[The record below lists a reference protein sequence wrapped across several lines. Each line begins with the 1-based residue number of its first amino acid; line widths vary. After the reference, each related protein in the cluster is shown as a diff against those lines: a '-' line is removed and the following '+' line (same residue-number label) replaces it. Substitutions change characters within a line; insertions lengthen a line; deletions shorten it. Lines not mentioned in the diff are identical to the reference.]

1 MKFVATLK
9 TDDLN
14 DLLQNP
20 EDWLFEDDDDCLLIT
35 FVHPDCTYQIFAGCD
50 EYGYYLYIEDD
61 VHCLYMYDKEYGKS
75 LTESYEELFDI
86 ARNQKS
92 F

>member
-20 EDWLFEDDDDCLLIT
+20 DDWLFEDDDDCLLIT
-35 FVHPDCTYQIFAGCD
+35 FVHTDCTYQIFAGCD
-50 EYGYYLYIEDD
+50 EHGYYLYIEDD
-61 VHCLYMYDKEYGKS
+61 DHCMYVYDQEDGKS
-75 LTESYEELFDI
+75 LTEIYEELFNI
-86 ARNQKS
+86 ARNQTD

>member
-1 MKFVATLK
+1 MKFIATLK

-20 EDWLFEDDDDCLLIT
+20 TDWLFEDDDDCLLIT
-35 FVHPDCTYQIFAGCD
+35 FTHQDYTCHIFAGCD
-50 EYGYYLYIEDD
+50 ETGYYLYIEDED
-61 VHCLYMYDKEYGKS
+61 HCKYVYDQEDGKS
-75 LTESYEELFDI
+75 LTEIYEELFNI
-86 ARNQKS
+86 ARNQAA